1 MATGYTGVQIALF
14 VVVLAVT
21 VVGVSAFAVGVSRI
35 VSVVR
40 LGAPEHGRMARP
52 WSRLEHTVVEV
63 LGHTRM
69 LRWSVPG
76 AAHWF
81 VMVGFVAL
89 LGTLVTGYGQVL
101 EPRWTIPVIGR
112 NAVYAWFVEI
122 IALLTLLG
130 ILTLVVVRQIAMR
143 RRPPWRSRFLGSTT
157 WQAYVVEAT
166 ILVIAVLVLTL
177 RGLEYALDEAAGS
190 PTAAFSHHPVT
201 LPVGEAF
208 TRLAPDTLGALVS
221 SLAATKITV
230 SMAWFV
236 VIGLTVTMGV
246 AWHRF
251 TAPFNIF
258 LKRDPAG
265 GTALGALPPLTVAGR
280 PVDLEALEDLPE
292 DASLGA
298 GKVTDFSWKALLDF
312 TTCTE
317 CGRCQSQ
324 CPAWQTEK
332 PLSPKLLI
340 TALRDHA
347 YEAAGLLT
355 GEPFGGGDGDGPDGD
370 SSDGEG
376 PDGRGGTGTGGR
388 PSPLDRPLVAPAPGG
403 YGTGPTAATAGHDDV
418 DALALAGV
426 LDPDVLWSCTTC
438 GACVEQCPVDIEHV
452 DHIVELRRHQVLL
465 ESAFPTELGGLFR
478 KLENQGNPWGLPPR
492 ARLDWARGLPFEV
505 SVVGDPNGVTDL
517 TEVDYLLWVGCAG
530 AYDDRAKGTVRA
542 VAELLYTAGVSFA
555 VLGDG
560 ETCTGDPARRA
571 GNEFLFQQLAT
582 QNVET
587 LRVTRALHVVT
598 TCPHCL
604 NTLGNEYPQLGLE
617 LRVLHHTQL
626 LDRLVRL
633 GRLVPVA
640 APGRDA
646 ATATYHDPCYLGRHN
661 GVYSPPRDLLAASGV
676 QLREMPRNSERSF
689 CCGAGGARMWME
701 ESVGTRINANRT
713 AEAVATG
720 AGAVASGC
728 PFCRIMLSDGLAAE
742 QTAGQAPEELGVV
755 DVSQLLLE
763 AVRRGGSEESASD
776 HDGRSSGSRTEAAT
790 G

>member
-1 MATGYTGVQIALF
+1 MATGYTGMQIALF
-14 VVVLAVT
+14 IVVLAVT
-21 VVGVSAFAVGVSRI
+21 LVGVSAFVVGLSRI
-35 VSVVR
+35 VSVIR
-40 LGAPEHGRMARP
+40 LGSPVRGRTARP
-52 WSRLEHTVVEV
+52 WSRLEHTVTEI

-81 VMVGFVAL
+81 VMVGFVTL
-89 LGTLVTGYGQVL
+89 LGTLVTAYGQVL
-101 EPRWTIPVIGR
+101 QPHWTIPVIGR

-122 IALLTLLG
+122 IAFLTLLG
-130 ILTLVVVRQIAMR
+130 ILTLIAVRQVAMR
-143 RRPPWRSRFLGSTT
+143 RRPPRRSRFLGSTT

-166 ILVIAVLVLTL
+166 ILAIAVLVLTL
-177 RGLEYALDEAAGS
+177 RGLEYALDAAAGS

-201 LPVGEAF
+201 LPLGEAF
-208 TRLAPDTLGALVS
+208 TGLSPDTLGALVS
-221 SLAATKITV
+221 GLAATKITV

-265 GTALGALPPLTVAGR
+265 GTALGALPPLTVNGH

-298 GKVTDFSWKALLDF
+298 GEVTDFSWKALLDF

-332 PLSPKLLI
+332 PLSPKLLV

-355 GEPFGGGDGDGPDGD
+355 SEPFGRDGGTGDGPRAPAAGDG
-370 SSDGEG
+370 
-376 PDGRGGTGTGGR
+376 
-388 PSPLDRPLVAPAPGG
+388 PSALDRPLVAPAPGG
-403 YGTGPTAATAGHDDV
+403 YGTGPTPANGGHGDV

-426 LDPDVLWSCTTC
+426 LDPEVLWSCTTC

-492 ARLDWARGLPFEV
+492 ARLDWAKGLPFEI
-505 SVVGDPNGVTDL
+505 SVLGDPDGVTDL

-560 ETCTGDPARRA
+560 EACTGDPARRA
-571 GNEFLFQQLAT
+571 GNEFLFQQLAA
-582 QNVET
+582 QNVGT
-587 LRVTRALHVVT
+587 LREARALHVVT
-598 TCPHCL
+598 TCPHCF

-640 APGRDA
+640 APGRDT

-676 QLREMPRNSERSF
+676 QLREMPRNSDRSF
-689 CCGAGGARMWME
+689 CCGAGGARVWME
-701 ESVGTRINANRT
+701 ESVGARINANRT

-728 PFCRIMLSDGLAAE
+728 PFCRIMLSDGLAA
-742 QTAGQAPEELGVV
+742 QQGAGAAPEELGVV

-763 AVRRGGSEESASD
+763 AVRRGRMEEPAGAD
-776 HDGRSSGSRTEAAT
+776 GGRSSRSRADAT
-790 G
+790 SG

>member
-1 MATGYTGVQIALF
+1 MATGYTGAQTALF

-21 VVGVSAFAVGVSRI
+21 LVGVSAFAVGLSRI
-35 VSVVR
+35 VALVR
-40 LGAPEHGRMARP
+40 LGAPDRTRYSRP

-89 LGTLVTGYGQVL
+89 LGTLVTAYGQVL

-112 NAVYAWFVEI
+112 HAVYAWFVEI
-122 IALLTLLG
+122 VALLTLLG
-130 ILTLVVVRQIAMR
+130 ILTLVVVRQAVMR
-143 RRPPWRSRFLGSTT
+143 RRPPRASRFLGSTT

-177 RGLEYALDEAAGS
+177 RGLEYALDAAAGS
-190 PTAAFSHHPVT
+190 PTAAFSHHPVS
-201 LPVGEAF
+201 LPWGEAF
-208 TRLAPDTLGALVS
+208 TAVAPDTLGALVS
-221 SLAATKITV
+221 GLAATKIVV

-251 TAPFNIF
+251 TAPVNIF
-258 LKRDPAG
+258 FKRDPAG
-265 GTALGALPPLTVAGR
+265 GTSLGALAPLTVAGS
-280 PVDLEALEDLPE
+280 PVDLDALEDLPD

-298 GKVTDFSWKALLDF
+298 GRVTDFSWKALLDF

-324 CPAWQTEK
+324 CPAWRTEK
-332 PLSPKLLI
+332 PLSPKLLV

-347 YEAAGLLT
+347 YEVAGLLAS
-355 GEPFGGGDGDGPDGD
+355 EPFGSGSPNGGPG
-370 SSDGEG
+370 GEALSASHG
-376 PDGRGGTGTGGR
+376 SRA
-388 PSPLDRPLVAPAPGG
+388 LDRPLVAPAPGG
-403 YGTGPTAATAGHDDV
+403 YGTGPTAPRPSADDGHADV

-505 SVVGDPNGVTDL
+505 SVVGDPDGVTDL

-542 VAELLYTAGVSFA
+542 VAELLYAAGVSFA

-571 GNEFLFQQLAT
+571 GNEFLFQQLAA

-587 LRVTRALHVVT
+587 LREARALHVVT

-640 APGRDA
+640 APGRDSP
-646 ATATYHDPCYLGRHN
+646 TATYHDPCYLGRHN

-676 QLREMPRNSERSF
+676 RLREMPRHAERSF
-689 CCGAGGARMWME
+689 CCGAGGARMWLE
-701 ESVGTRINANRT
+701 ESVGTRINADRT

-720 AGAVASGC
+720 AGSVASGC
-728 PFCRIMLSDGLAAE
+728 PFCRIMLSDGLAA
-742 QTAGQAPEELGVV
+742 QQGAGDAPEELGVV

-763 AVRRGGSEESASD
+763 AVRRGRSEEPAGW
-776 HDGRSSGSRTEAAT
+776 DGRSSGSRADVAT

>member
-1 MATGYTGVQIALF
+1 MATGYTGVQTALF
-14 VVVLAVT
+14 VAVLAVT
-21 VVGVSAFAVGVSRI
+21 LVGVSAFAVGLGRI
-35 VSVVR
+35 VSVIR
-40 LGAPEHGRMARP
+40 LGSPVRGRAERP
-52 WSRLEHTVVEV
+52 WSRLEHTVTEV

-89 LGTLVTGYGQVL
+89 LGTLVTAYGQVL

-122 IALLTLLG
+122 IAFLTLLG
-130 ILTLVVVRQIAMR
+130 ILTLIGVRQVAMR
-143 RRPPWRSRFLGSTT
+143 RRPPPTSRFLGSTT

-166 ILVIAVLVLTL
+166 ILAIAVLVLTL
-177 RGLEYALDEAAGS
+177 RGLEYALDAAAGS
-190 PTAAFSHHPVT
+190 STAAFSHHPVS
-201 LPVGEAF
+201 LPLGEAF
-208 TRLAPDTLGALVS
+208 TALSPDTLGALVS
-221 SLAATKITV
+221 GLAATKITV

-298 GKVTDFSWKALLDF
+298 GKITDFSWKALLDF

-332 PLSPKLLI
+332 PLSPKLLV

-347 YEAAGLLT
+347 YESAGLLP
-355 GEPFGGGDGDGPDGD
+355 GEPFGRSDGAGTSGDRADGG
-370 SSDGEG
+370 STAAGEG
-376 PDGRGGTGTGGR
+376 P
-388 PSPLDRPLVAPAPGG
+388 SALDRPLVAPAPGG
-403 YGTGPTAATAGHDDV
+403 YGTGPTAVDKGGDGHDDI

-492 ARLDWARGLPFEV
+492 ARLDWAKGLPFEV
-505 SVVGDPNGVTDL
+505 SVVGDPDGVADL

-571 GNEFLFQQLAT
+571 GNEFLFQQLAA
-582 QNVET
+582 QNLET
-587 LRVTRALHVVT
+587 LREARALHVVT
-598 TCPHCL
+598 TCPHCF
-604 NTLGNEYPQLGLE
+604 NTLGNEYPQLGLD

-633 GRLVPVA
+633 GRLVPLA

-661 GVYSPPRDLLAASGV
+661 GVYSPPRDLLAASGI

-701 ESVGTRINANRT
+701 ESVGTRINAERT
-713 AEAVATG
+713 AEAVAIG

-728 PFCRIMLSDGLAAE
+728 PFCRIMLSDGLAA
-742 QTAGQAPEELGVV
+742 QQGAGEAPEELGVV

-763 AVRRGGSEESASD
+763 AVRRGRPEEPAGGEG
-776 HDGRSSGSRTEAAT
+776 GRSSGSRADAPT